1 LPNTYLFTL
10 QNQGFAGHPGALVY
24 VPTNFELRSS
34 AANMQEQAGKL
45 DVVVWVHGYNNC
57 IDNVV
62 RSPNLSCN
70 CTAHEDVRVG
80 YGLIEQFESA
90 ATQQEKSHSLLV
102 VAEVAYDLASDAPGR
117 WAEGGLFRAYLDELL
132 SEHMAPILGG
142 AELSSANVSRIQ
154 IFSHSGGYFVIGNMA
169 AVGGMAGIVR
179 ELVLFDSLY
188 ADMPQFDAFVTANL
202 ASFGNSDAQYRFSS
216 VYTASGGTAANN
228 VAMAARAQGWT
239 AATDQSDVMYSD
251 DTLGALAD
259 ATVQEFPLLF
269 KLMDMTHDQI
279 PQTQFARWL
288 EDTL

>member
-1 LPNTYLFTL
+1 
-10 QNQGFAGHPGALVY
+10 
-24 VPTNFELRSS
+24 
-34 AANMQEQAGKL
+34 
-45 DVVVWVHGYNNC
+45 
-57 IDNVV
+57 
-62 RSPNLSCN
+62 
-70 CTAHEDVRVG
+70 
-80 YGLIEQFESA
+80 
-90 ATQQEKSHSLLV
+90 
-102 VAEVAYDLASDAPGR
+102 
-117 WAEGGLFRAYLDELL
+117 
-132 SEHMAPILGG
+132 
-142 AELSSANVSRIQ
+142 
-154 IFSHSGGYFVIGNMA
+154 
-169 AVGGMAGIVR
+169 
-179 ELVLFDSLY
+179 VLFDSLY